1 MIRYIR
7 GTLAEI
13 CEDSV
18 IMDNHGIG
26 FQIYVSAPT
35 FEYLPPVG
43 SELLMYIYFQVK
55 DDGFSLFGFLR
66 KDDLNTFQ
74 LLIGVNGVGPKGALG
89 VLSVLPP
96 DELRFAVI
104 ADDAKAIAKAPGIG
118 SKTAQRIV
126 LELKDKLKLEDAF
139 STEEPLVK
147 NPALTMEKGVRQEA
161 LLALTA
167 LGYSSSEATQVLS
180 GIDITPESD
189 VEDVLKLALR
199 NMALL

>member
-1 MIRYIR
+1 MIQYIR

-18 IMDNHGIG
+18 IIDNHGIG
-26 FQIYVSAPT
+26 FLVYVSAQT
-35 FEYLPPVG
+35 FDYLPPVG

-66 KDDLNTFQ
+66 KDDLNTFR
-74 LLIGVNGVGPKGALG
+74 LLIGVGGVGPKGALA

-118 SKTAQRIV
+118 NKTAQRIV

-139 STEEPLVK
+139 SAEKPLLK
-147 NPALTMEKGVRQEA
+147 NPALELEKGVRQEA
-161 LLALTA
+161 ILALTA
-167 LGYSSSEATQVLS
+167 LGYSASEATQVLS